1 MLLGRGFKAP
11 SLPTKHKMAL
21 IIAITERSKME
32 KEVITFKAPEGLEMP
47 EGIKS
52 GDTFEVMAT
61 VALGEEGEL
70 YLKEIDG
77 LPVST
82 ESEDE
87 EVEAEAENDGGFL
100 EAMDRRM
107 TESEE

>member
-1 MLLGRGFKAP
+1 
-11 SLPTKHKMAL
+11 
-21 IIAITERSKME
+21 ME
-32 KEVITFKAPEGLEMP
+32 KEAIEFKAPEGLEMP
-47 EGIKS
+47 EGVKP

-61 VALGEEGEL
+61 VTLGEEGEL

-87 EVEAEAENDGGFL
+87 EVEAENDGGFL

>member
-1 MLLGRGFKAP
+1 MEIEFK
-11 SLPTKHKMAL
+11 S
-21 IIAITERSKME
+21 
-32 KEVITFKAPEGLEMP
+32 PEGLEIP
-47 EGIKS
+47 EGTNPGES
-52 GDTFEVMAT
+52 FEVMAT

-70 YLKEIDG
+70 YLKEVDG
-77 LPVST
+77 LPISM

-87 EVEAEAENDGGFL
+87 EQDGVPEGGFL

>member
-1 MLLGRGFKAP
+1 
-11 SLPTKHKMAL
+11 MAL
-21 IIAITERSKME
+21 IIAITEGSKME
-32 KEVITFKAPEGLEMP
+32 KEAIEFKAPEGLEIP
-47 EGIKS
+47 EGINP

-77 LPVST
+77 LPIAAEPDQEENT
-82 ESEDE
+82 EE
-87 EVEAEAENDGGFL
+87 EGDDSAGGFL

-107 TESEE
+107 TESD

>member
-1 MLLGRGFKAP
+1 MEIEFK
-11 SLPTKHKMAL
+11 S
-21 IIAITERSKME
+21 
-32 KEVITFKAPEGLEMP
+32 PEGLEIP
-47 EGIKS
+47 EGTNPGES
-52 GDTFEVMAT
+52 FEVMAT
-61 VALGEEGEL
+61 VTLGEEGEL

-77 LPVST
+77 LPIST

-87 EVEAEAENDGGFL
+87 EIEADDETQNKGGFL